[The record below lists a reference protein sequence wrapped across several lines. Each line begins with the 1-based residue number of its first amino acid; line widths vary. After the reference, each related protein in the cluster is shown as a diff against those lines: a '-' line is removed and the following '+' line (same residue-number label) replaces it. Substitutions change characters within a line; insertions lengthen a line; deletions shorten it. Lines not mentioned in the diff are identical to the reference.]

1 MHEQL
6 NTPCM
11 DESLRLITHPVGTF
25 WKPIFSFRRATI
37 KLKVLRF
44 VAQIE
49 SCKIWTKRSK
59 SNLQYYVTEEEEEEE
74 DNNDDDDCFVSY
86 LPRNNIINGSRGGL
100 HHHVSGRNAT
110 TTSGQS
116 FGSPD
121 AACNGR
127 NESVALNN

>member
-1 MHEQL
+1 MEADLFLQ
-6 NTPCM
+6 
-11 DESLRLITHPVGTF
+11 
-25 WKPIFSFRRATI
+25 KATI

-59 SNLQYYVTEEEEEEE
+59 SNLQYYVTDEEEEEE
-74 DNNDDDDCFVSY
+74 DDNDDDDYCFVSY
-86 LPRNNIINGSRGGL
+86 LPRNNIINASRGGL

-110 TTSGQS
+110 TTSGRS
-116 FGSPD
+116 FGSLD

-127 NESVALNN
+127 DESIALNN